1 MSINAKGKRKIVVND
16 EIYYWFV
23 RVEKDGS
30 HRIHILSE
38 DKRFNTVYPMI
49 DTEVAVTPADI
60 RKLLEKYKG
69 L

>member
-49 DTEVAVTPADI
+49 DTPADI

>member
-1 MSINAKGKRKIVVND
+1 MSINVKGKRKIVVND
-16 EIYYWFV
+16 EIYYWFA

-30 HRIHILSE
+30 HIIHILSE
-38 DKRFNTVYPMI
+38 DKRFNAVYPMI

-69 L
+69 V

>member
-1 MSINAKGKRKIVVND
+1 MCINAKGKRKIVIND

-38 DKRFNTVYPMI
+38 DKRFNIEYPMI

-60 RKLLEKYKG
+60 CKLLEKYKCV
-69 L
+69 